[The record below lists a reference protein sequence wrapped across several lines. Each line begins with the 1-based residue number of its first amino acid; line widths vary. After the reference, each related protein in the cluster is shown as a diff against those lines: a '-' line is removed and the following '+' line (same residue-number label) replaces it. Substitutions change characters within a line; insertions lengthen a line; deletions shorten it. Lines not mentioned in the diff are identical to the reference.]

1 MATLSSP
8 ERCSTPRPGDP
19 LAWADTRVVV
29 RDLVL
34 LAVGGAGAVHEIFIA
49 GGGVTERPFVIG
61 LIAGCL
67 GVPVV
72 LAKREGAT

>member
-1 MATLSSP
+1 M
-8 ERCSTPRPGDP
+8 
-19 LAWADTRVVV
+19 AWAETRVVI

-34 LAVGGAGAVHEIFIA
+34 LTVGGAGAVHEIFLA
-49 GGGVTERPFVIG
+49 GGLVERPFVIG

-72 LAKREGAT
+72 LARREGAT